1 MEIPIN
7 FHWIASIIG
16 SLLLIAALPEQIAK
30 APKILLTQQNRDSK
44 LWNYA
49 NKYKCVQTC
58 KS

>member
-30 APKILLTQQNRDSK
+30 ASEDITNTTK
-44 LWNYA
+44 
-49 NKYKCVQTC
+49 
-58 KS
+58 

>member
-30 APKILLTQQNRDSK
+30 APKTSLTQQNREPK
-44 LWNYA
+44 L
-49 NKYKCVQTC
+49 
-58 KS
+58 